1 MAILWIPMMQWASSH
16 LPLLPIQSASIDFL
30 SKGSLAD
37 ENVHSLMFM
46 YVLGKIQK
54 ALNWT
59 FLTTVFI
66 QRPSNMILK
75 SSWRLEV
82 HPDGWLSDL
91 KIGKATKVLQEE
103 ESFSDLN
110 NQVKS
115 CDMTVQ
121 LAMTPQTK

>member
-1 MAILWIPMMQWASSH
+1 
-16 LPLLPIQSASIDFL
+16 
-30 SKGSLAD
+30 
-37 ENVHSLMFM
+37 
-46 YVLGKIQK
+46 
-54 ALNWT
+54 
-59 FLTTVFI
+59 
-66 QRPSNMILK
+66 MILK

-82 HPDGWLSDL
+82 HPDGRLSDL

>member
-1 MAILWIPMMQWASSH
+1 
-16 LPLLPIQSASIDFL
+16 
-30 SKGSLAD
+30 
-37 ENVHSLMFM
+37 
-46 YVLGKIQK
+46 
-54 ALNWT
+54 
-59 FLTTVFI
+59 
-66 QRPSNMILK
+66 MILK

-82 HPDGWLSDL
+82 HSDGWLSDL